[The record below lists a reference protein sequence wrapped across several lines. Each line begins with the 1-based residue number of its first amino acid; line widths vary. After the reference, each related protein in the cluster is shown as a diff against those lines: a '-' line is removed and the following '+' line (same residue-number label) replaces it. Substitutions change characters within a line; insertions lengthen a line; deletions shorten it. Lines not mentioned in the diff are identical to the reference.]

1 MQLSLFGGTTLF
13 KIDKPIRLIELF
25 GGISC
30 QAQALINLGVDF
42 EEYRYCDFDKY
53 ACQSHNEIM
62 GTNDKPSD
70 ITKWKGED
78 LGICD
83 TDKFCYIMTYSF
95 PCGLAGTKIITKNG
109 YKNIEDI
116 TIKDYVLT
124 HNNRFCKV
132 KKTMSRISDHYYC
145 LKGLGVPKLYL
156 TENHPLYVYR
166 DDKFQWIKVK
176 DLSLSDKF
184 SFNINQNSIDVE
196 LSKEYLWLLG
206 RYVADGHINKYSY
219 NSVNF
224 SINFNKEQEFLKNIP
239 PTFIERFRKFKKEV
253 WDYRIADKQLKEI
266 CLQFKTGAK
275 NKEIPQWIIDLPKDK
290 LQSFFNGYISGD
302 GHIRKRNN
310 SKEIMFSTVSEKLFL
325 GLQQIIAKLYHRI
338 CSCYIRKDNR
348 KETFNDSYDCQF
360 VLTNDESKQSVIDDK
375 IITNIRKIE
384 KIETDVPVYN
394 LEIDK
399 DNSYTC
405 QNVIT
410 HNCTDLSTAGKM
422 AGMERG
428 SGTRSGLLW
437 EVERLLKECNE
448 LPQVLLMEN
457 VPQVHGKKNKA
468 SFDEWCQFLESLGYK
483 NYWKDLNAKD
493 YGVPQSRN
501 RCFMVS
507 LLGDYSY
514 EFPKPIELKLK
525 LQDLLEDEVDEKYF
539 LSDKALQGCVNTKFE
554 SSKLDNRLL
563 QKDGCCRT
571 LCARD
576 YKDPK
581 LVQVAQLQ
589 GKGFTEMTGRVYDS
603 NGLSPTIQTMQG
615 GNRQPKIQVVGGV
628 GEKRSNNGTQY
639 FMQDRIYEGD
649 ISNAICTCANPY
661 YRLDESFVGKKYKEF
676 VDGNGYIPDAFNPYN
691 KAEIRDI
698 VPTQTTQCGST
709 ISSSAV
715 LLKKEMCNKLIQE
728 GKVKE
733 NDVIRHSYST
743 SRMNGEMK
751 DIQQNNMCPT
761 LDTRCDCLGVCKNY
775 RIRKLTPTECLRLMG
790 VRDEYIK
797 KMTFKKE
804 IVYLEGGTKCN
815 AKLRIVKEKQRH
827 LDTETYVLC
836 TTNDILDM
844 EMSTQTKWKKSIK
857 EGKLEN
863 LQNVNFVIE
872 VLEEA
877 GHLEC
882 VTNIIKCGEN
892 TEMLYSLMKELD
904 LHHTAIIELVQ
915 KGNKNTGKFM
925 KILLGENFPKTKLFI
940 ISTLIEQII
949 KSKIYTCIVQS
960 ANIQG
965 NIAIIE
971 NCVKNLKIMKLL
983 NLKME
988 YITTLNSNAML
999 YKQAGNGIVVD
1010 VLMAIFK
1017 QML

>member
-1 MQLSLFGGTTLF
+1 MQLSLFGGTTSF

-30 QAQALINLGVDF
+30 QAQALLNLGVDF
-42 EEYRYCDFDKY
+42 ENYRYCDFDKY

-83 TDKFCYIMTYSF
+83 TDKYCYIMTYSF
-95 PCGLAGTKIITKNG
+95 P
-109 YKNIEDI
+109 
-116 TIKDYVLT
+116 
-124 HNNRFCKV
+124 
-132 KKTMSRISDHYYC
+132 
-145 LKGLGVPKLYL
+145 
-156 TENHPLYVYR
+156 
-166 DDKFQWIKVK
+166 
-176 DLSLSDKF
+176 
-184 SFNINQNSIDVE
+184 
-196 LSKEYLWLLG
+196 
-206 RYVADGHINKYSY
+206 
-219 NSVNF
+219 
-224 SINFNKEQEFLKNIP
+224 
-239 PTFIERFRKFKKEV
+239 
-253 WDYRIADKQLKEI
+253 
-266 CLQFKTGAK
+266 
-275 NKEIPQWIIDLPKDK
+275 
-290 LQSFFNGYISGD
+290 
-302 GHIRKRNN
+302 
-310 SKEIMFSTVSEKLFL
+310 
-325 GLQQIIAKLYHRI
+325 
-338 CSCYIRKDNR
+338 
-348 KETFNDSYDCQF
+348 
-360 VLTNDESKQSVIDDK
+360 
-375 IITNIRKIE
+375 
-384 KIETDVPVYN
+384 
-394 LEIDK
+394 
-399 DNSYTC
+399 
-405 QNVIT
+405 
-410 HNCTDLSTAGKM
+410 CTDLSTAGKM

-514 EFPKPIELKLK
+514 QFPEPIELKLK
-525 LQDLLEDEVDEKYF
+525 LQDLLEDEVDERYYI
-539 LSDKALQGCVNTKFE
+539 SDKMVKYIQEKNDKWTGNSGNNSVINRDIACTKTTREWQTRADTSDYICKQLPVNY
-554 SSKLDNRLL
+554 KLN
-563 QKDGCCRT
+563 
-571 LCARD
+571 
-576 YKDPK
+576 
-581 LVQVAQLQ
+581 QVAQINDNL
-589 GKGFTEMTGRVYDS
+589 K
-603 NGLSPTIQTMQG
+603 
-615 GNRQPKIQVVGGV
+615 
-628 GEKRSNNGTQY
+628 TQ
-639 FMQDRIYEGD
+639 
-649 ISNAICTCANPY
+649 
-661 YRLDESFVGKKYKEF
+661 L
-676 VDGNGYIPDAFNPYN
+676 
-691 KAEIRDI
+691 
-698 VPTQTTQCGST
+698 
-709 ISSSAV
+709 
-715 LLKKEMCNKLIQE
+715 CNKLIQE

-751 DIQQNNMCPT
+751 DIQQNNMSPT

-844 EMSTQTKWKKSIK
+844 EMSTQTKWKKNIK
-857 EGKLEN
+857 EEKLEN

-872 VLEEA
+872 LLEEA

-904 LHHTAIIELVQ
+904 LHHTAIIELVE
-915 KGNKNTGKFM
+915 KDNKNIGKFM
-925 KILLGENFPKTKLFI
+925 KILLEENFPKTKLFI

-971 NCVKNLKIMKLL
+971 DCVKNSNIMKLL

-988 YITTLNSNAML
+988 YITRLNSDAML

>member
-1 MQLSLFGGTTLF
+1 MQLSLFGGTTPF

-30 QAQALINLGVDF
+30 QAQALLNLGVDF
-42 EEYRYCDFDKY
+42 ENYRYCDFDKY

-62 GTNDKPSD
+62 QTNDKPSD

-83 TDKFCYIMTYSF
+83 TDKYCYIMTYSF
-95 PCGLAGTKIITKNG
+95 PCGLAGTKIATKNG
-109 YKNIEDI
+109 YKNIENI
-116 TIKDYVLT
+116 TTKDYVLT
-124 HNNRFCKV
+124 HNNRFCQV
-132 KKTMSRISDHYYC
+132 KKTMSRISDHYYR

-156 TENHPLYVYR
+156 TGEHPLYVYR
-166 DDKFQWIKVK
+166 DNKFQWIKVK

-224 SINFNKEQEFLKNIP
+224 SISFNKEQQFLENIP
-239 PTFIERFRKFKKEV
+239 SNFIPRFKKFRKKV
-253 WDYRIADKQLKEI
+253 WDYRIADKQLKNI
-266 CLQFKTGAK
+266 CLEFKTGSL
-275 NKEIPQWIIDLPKDK
+275 NKEIPQWIIDLPKEK
-290 LQSFFNGYISGD
+290 LKSFFDGYISGD
-302 GHIRKRNN
+302 GHVRKRNN
-310 SKEIMFSTVSEKLFL
+310 SMEIMFSTVSEKLFL

-338 CSCYIRKDNR
+338 CSCYIRKDKR

-360 VLTNDESKQSVIDDK
+360 ILTDNEFEQKVIDDK
-375 IITNIRKIE
+375 IITNIKKIE

-514 EFPKPIELKLK
+514 QFPKPIELKLK
-525 LQDLLEDEVDEKYF
+525 LQDLLEDEVDEKYYI
-539 LSDKALQGCVNTKFE
+539 SDKMVNYISAKNDKWFGNNGDNSCINRECACTKTTRE
-554 SSKLDNRLL
+554 GQIRADTSDYICKNLPVNYKLN
-563 QKDGCCRT
+563 
-571 LCARD
+571 
-576 YKDPK
+576 
-581 LVQVAQLQ
+581 QVAQINDNL
-589 GKGFTEMTGRVYDS
+589 K
-603 NGLSPTIQTMQG
+603 
-615 GNRQPKIQVVGGV
+615 
-628 GEKRSNNGTQY
+628 TQ
-639 FMQDRIYEGD
+639 
-649 ISNAICTCANPY
+649 
-661 YRLDESFVGKKYKEF
+661 L
-676 VDGNGYIPDAFNPYN
+676 
-691 KAEIRDI
+691 
-698 VPTQTTQCGST
+698 
-709 ISSSAV
+709 
-715 LLKKEMCNKLIQE
+715 CNKLIQE

-733 NDVIRHSYST
+733 NDVIRHSYS
-743 SRMNGEMK
+743 SNRLKNGDK
-751 DIQQNNMCPT
+751 NMGRIENHEGLSPT
-761 LDTRCDCLGVCKNY
+761 LDTRCDCLGVCVKTNNKRQRELANKIDLAKDNQFLDFYNQSSQTNIAGTITTRVDASNSTGIYKDY

-790 VRDEYIK
+790 VRDEYSK
-797 KMTFKKE
+797 
-804 IVYLEGGTKCN
+804 
-815 AKLRIVKEKQRH
+815 RI
-827 LDTETYVLC
+827 
-836 TTNDILDM
+836 
-844 EMSTQTKWKKSIK
+844 
-857 EGKLEN
+857 
-863 LQNVNFVIE
+863 
-872 VLEEA
+872 
-877 GHLEC
+877 
-882 VTNIIKCGEN
+882 
-892 TEMLYSLMKELD
+892 
-904 LHHTAIIELVQ
+904 
-915 KGNKNTGKFM
+915 
-925 KILLGENFPKTKLFI
+925 
-940 ISTLIEQII
+940 
-949 KSKIYTCIVQS
+949 TC
-960 ANIQG
+960 
-965 NIAIIE
+965 
-971 NCVKNLKIMKLL
+971 
-983 NLKME
+983 
-988 YITTLNSNAML
+988 SNAQK

-1010 VLMAIFK
+1010 VLMVIFK

>member
-1 MQLSLFGGTTLF
+1 MQLSLFGGTTPF
-13 KIDKPIRLIELF
+13 KIDKHIRLIELF

-30 QAQALINLGVDF
+30 QAQALMNLGIDF

-53 ACQSHNEIM
+53 ACQSHNGIM

-83 TDKFCYIMTYSF
+83 IDKYCYIMTYSF
-95 PCGLAGTKIITKNG
+95 P
-109 YKNIEDI
+109 
-116 TIKDYVLT
+116 
-124 HNNRFCKV
+124 
-132 KKTMSRISDHYYC
+132 
-145 LKGLGVPKLYL
+145 
-156 TENHPLYVYR
+156 
-166 DDKFQWIKVK
+166 
-176 DLSLSDKF
+176 
-184 SFNINQNSIDVE
+184 
-196 LSKEYLWLLG
+196 
-206 RYVADGHINKYSY
+206 
-219 NSVNF
+219 
-224 SINFNKEQEFLKNIP
+224 
-239 PTFIERFRKFKKEV
+239 
-253 WDYRIADKQLKEI
+253 
-266 CLQFKTGAK
+266 
-275 NKEIPQWIIDLPKDK
+275 
-290 LQSFFNGYISGD
+290 
-302 GHIRKRNN
+302 
-310 SKEIMFSTVSEKLFL
+310 
-325 GLQQIIAKLYHRI
+325 
-338 CSCYIRKDNR
+338 
-348 KETFNDSYDCQF
+348 
-360 VLTNDESKQSVIDDK
+360 
-375 IITNIRKIE
+375 
-384 KIETDVPVYN
+384 
-394 LEIDK
+394 
-399 DNSYTC
+399 
-405 QNVIT
+405 
-410 HNCTDLSTAGKM
+410 CTDLSTAGKM

-493 YGVPQSRN
+493 YGIPQSRN

-525 LQDLLEDEVDEKYF
+525 LQDLLEDNVDEKYY

-554 SSKLDNRLL
+554 SAKLDSRLPQNGISPTIL
-563 QKDGCCRT
+563 
-571 LCARD
+571 ARD

-581 LVQVAQLQ
+581 LVQVAQLK
-589 GKGFTEMTGRVYDS
+589 GKGFSEMTGRVYDS

-615 GNRQPKIQVVGGV
+615 GNRQPKIV
-628 GEKRSNNGTQY
+628 EEN
-639 FMQDRIYEGD
+639 
-649 ISNAICTCANPY
+649 
-661 YRLDESFVGKKYKEF
+661 FVSKKYREF
-676 VDGNGYIPDAFNPYN
+676 IEENGYMPDKFNPYN
-691 KAEIRDI
+691 KTEVKDI
-698 VPTQTTQCGST
+698 SPTLSTFCGST
-709 ISSSAV
+709 TSSATV
-715 LLKKEMCNKLIQE
+715 LLKQEMCNKLIQE

-775 RIRKLTPTECLRLMG
+775 RIRKLTPTECLRLMA

-844 EMSTQTKWKKSIK
+844 EMSTQTKWKKNIK
-857 EGKLEN
+857 EEKLEN

-872 VLEEA
+872 LLEEA
-877 GHLEC
+877 EHLEC

-915 KGNKNTGKFM
+915 KDNENIGKFM
-925 KILLGENFPKTKLFI
+925 KISLEENFPKTKLFI

-971 NCVKNLKIMKLL
+971 NCVKNSKIMKLL

-988 YITTLNSNAML
+988 YITRLNSDAML

>member
-1 MQLSLFGGTTLF
+1 MQLSLFGGTTPF

-30 QAQALINLGVDF
+30 QAQALLNLGVDF
-42 EEYRYCDFDKY
+42 ENYRYCDFDKY

-78 LGICD
+78 LGVCD
-83 TDKFCYIMTYSF
+83 TDKYCYIMTYSF
-95 PCGLAGTKIITKNG
+95 P
-109 YKNIEDI
+109 
-116 TIKDYVLT
+116 
-124 HNNRFCKV
+124 
-132 KKTMSRISDHYYC
+132 
-145 LKGLGVPKLYL
+145 
-156 TENHPLYVYR
+156 
-166 DDKFQWIKVK
+166 
-176 DLSLSDKF
+176 
-184 SFNINQNSIDVE
+184 
-196 LSKEYLWLLG
+196 
-206 RYVADGHINKYSY
+206 
-219 NSVNF
+219 
-224 SINFNKEQEFLKNIP
+224 
-239 PTFIERFRKFKKEV
+239 
-253 WDYRIADKQLKEI
+253 
-266 CLQFKTGAK
+266 
-275 NKEIPQWIIDLPKDK
+275 
-290 LQSFFNGYISGD
+290 
-302 GHIRKRNN
+302 
-310 SKEIMFSTVSEKLFL
+310 
-325 GLQQIIAKLYHRI
+325 
-338 CSCYIRKDNR
+338 
-348 KETFNDSYDCQF
+348 
-360 VLTNDESKQSVIDDK
+360 
-375 IITNIRKIE
+375 
-384 KIETDVPVYN
+384 
-394 LEIDK
+394 
-399 DNSYTC
+399 
-405 QNVIT
+405 
-410 HNCTDLSTAGKM
+410 CTDLSTAGKM

-483 NYWKDLNAKD
+483 NYWKDINAKD

-514 EFPKPIELKLK
+514 EFPDPIELKLK
-525 LQDLLEDEVDEKYF
+525 LQDLLEDEVDEKYY
-539 LSDKALQGCVNTKFE
+539 LSSKIIEFYTNNTEIQEQKGNGFKFE
-554 SSKLDNRLL
+554 PLEDASIAKTITTRSGSRMTDN
-563 QKDGCCRT
+563 
-571 LCARD
+571 
-576 YKDPK
+576 Y
-581 LVQVAQLQ
+581 
-589 GKGFTEMTGRVYDS
+589 
-603 NGLSPTIQTMQG
+603 I
-615 GNRQPKIQVVGGV
+615 
-628 GEKRSNNGTQY
+628 
-639 FMQDRIYEGD
+639 
-649 ISNAICTCANPY
+649 
-661 YRLDESFVGKKYKEF
+661 KE
-676 VDGNGYIPDAFNPYN
+676 NH
-691 KAEIRDI
+691 E
-698 VPTQTTQCGST
+698 CGST
-709 ISSSAV
+709 TSNSVV
-715 LLKKEMCNKLIQE
+715 LLKQELCNKLIQE

-733 NDVIRHSYST
+733 NDVIRHNYTT
-743 SRMNGEMK
+743 SKNGNC
-751 DIQQNNMCPT
+751 IQSNNESPT

-844 EMSTQTKWKKSIK
+844 EMSTQTKWKKNIK
-857 EGKLEN
+857 EEKLEN

-872 VLEEA
+872 LLEEA

-892 TEMLYSLMKELD
+892 MEMLYSLMKELD

-915 KGNKNTGKFM
+915 KDNENIGKFM
-925 KILLGENFPKTKLFI
+925 KILLEENFPKTKLFI

-971 NCVKNLKIMKLL
+971 NCVKNSKIMKLL

-988 YITTLNSNAML
+988 YITRLNSDAML